1 MKRLQCLKLQW
12 LSMPRL
18 DGTLAP
24 YKVPLSKI
32 ISKALQEYLIP
43 IYKKKKVMVS
53 VFCYSQPNQDSVA
66 SGFHSYLEVPTTAKD
81 FASAVLCF

>member
-43 IYKKKKVMVS
+43 IYKKKS
-53 VFCYSQPNQDSVA
+53 YGFCFLLQ
-66 SGFHSYLEVPTTAKD
+66 
-81 FASAVLCF
+81 SA